1 MTGPVTRAR
10 TAVTVVPGA
19 QAASPCVRLGILCT
33 EAVVVTRKPD
43 TNEASMPDSDARP
56 NRVRRVVV
64 MGAAGRDFH
73 DFLVALRDDALVEV
87 VAFTATQIPGIDRRR
102 FPAELAG
109 PRYPDGIP
117 IVPESELP
125 QIVRENE
132 VDEVLF
138 AYSDVSHADL
148 MHKASLVLS
157 LGADFRLLGP
167 TATMVRSTKPVI
179 SVCAVRTGVGKS
191 GISRRVFERLR
202 DKGIK
207 AVDIRHPMPYR
218 DLNAMRVE
226 RYASVADLDRLGV
239 TVEEREEYEQ
249 LVNVGA
255 VVFAGVDY
263 SAILR
268 EAEKEADVIVWDG
281 GNNDWPF
288 YVSDL
293 EIVALDPHRPGHERA
308 YYPGEVNFLRADV
321 LVINKVN
328 TAEHS
333 AVDDLVAAAAAYNPA
348 ATVVLTASEITADD
362 AAALAGKR
370 VLAVEDGP
378 TVTHGGMLYGAA
390 ALAARAAGAAE
401 LVNAE
406 PYAAGSLCGTFASYP
421 HMESVLPAMG
431 YSARQLLDL
440 EATINATPCDVVAIG
455 TPIDLG
461 RLIDIKH
468 PVVRVTYRVTDVSTP
483 TLDDIVDDFCARHGI
498 VS

>member
-1 MTGPVTRAR
+1 MAEI
-10 TAVTVVPGA
+10 GA
-19 QAASPCVRLGILCT
+19 QSGH
-33 EAVVVTRKPD
+33 
-43 TNEASMPDSDARP
+43 
-56 NRVRRVVV
+56 VRRAVV

-73 DFLVALRDDALVEV
+73 DFLVALRDDPSVQV
-87 VAFTATQIPGIDRRR
+87 IAFTATQIPGIDRRV

-109 PRYPDGIP
+109 PGYLGGIP

-125 QIVRENE
+125 RLVRENAI
-132 VDEVLF
+132 DEVVF
-138 AYSDVSHADL
+138 AYSDIAHVDL

-167 TATMVRSTKPVI
+167 ATTMVRSTKPVI

-202 DKGIK
+202 DRGLKG
-207 AVDIRHPMPYR
+207 VDIRHPMPYR

-239 TVEEREEYEQ
+239 TLEEREEYEQ
-249 LVNVGA
+249 LVEVGA

-263 SAILR
+263 EAILR

-328 TAEHS
+328 TAEQH
-333 AVDDLVAAAAAYNPA
+333 AIDDLVAAAATYNPGA
-348 ATVVLTASEITADD
+348 EVVLTASEITADPQ
-362 AAALAGKR
+362 AFAGKR

-378 TVTHGGMLYGAA
+378 TVTHGGMAYGAA

-401 LVNAE
+401 LVSAE
-406 PYAAGSLCGTFASYP
+406 PYAVGSLRDTFAKYP
-421 HMESVLPAMG
+421 HMDAVLPAMG
-431 YSARQLLDL
+431 YSAEQLADL

-461 RLIDIKH
+461 RLIDIRH
-468 PVVRVTYRVTDVSTP
+468 PSVRVTYRVTNTSAP
-483 TLDDIVDDFCARHGI
+483 TLDSVVDEFCIKHGI
-498 VS
+498 GS